1 MKLPSLHSLVT
12 GSLGVARRF
21 PMELTAAFTGTVC
34 AMLLFEQAYG
44 KADERII
51 LLLLCSNLAL
61 ALFLSLTAFAE
72 SRQLALKSHAL
83 LKITGLAFL
92 IIIFFSLDPVSDE
105 TNMFRFI
112 FLVTGFHLL
121 VSFAPFIYRGTMDG
135 FWEYNM
141 RLFLRILTAGLYST
155 VLYSGLAVALLS
167 ADALF
172 DFSIRSEIYGHLFAL
187 IFGLFNTTF
196 FLAGF
201 PADWKNLEEPQ
212 PYPKGLK
219 IFTQYVL
226 IPLATVY
233 LGILL
238 AYEGKLI
245 IEWSLPKGLV
255 STLVLGYA
263 VYGMLS
269 ILLVHP
275 VRFDQGN
282 RWIMTFSRFFYLLLI
297 PLIILLGSA
306 VYLRVNQYGVTESRY
321 ILIVLSLWL
330 AGITIY
336 FLSSRRQ
343 NIKVIPV
350 SLCVVALLAVWGP
363 QSASAVSR
371 QSQVNRLL
379 AFFSEK
385 NAVSNGKLVPLTN
398 PAGSGQ
404 ATEILRYLVNRHGPE
419 SLQNYLLIDA
429 DSLTRSADTLKY
441 RYARDYERLELL
453 RRYLNLQY
461 TYETAEEMQYYA
473 AEAPVKDSLSITGYR
488 YLIKVQY
495 PMYQTDAPYTWNVYE
510 TEFIFNGKA
519 HQAKFNL
526 QPLVDKVLKAG
537 SPEVRHVI
545 ITDNAFYCDDETSG
559 HRLVIEYL
567 SFQLNNGKPEIQNF
581 NGLLLIR

>member
-1 MKLPSLHSLVT
+1 MKFPSLQRLSANFVQ
-12 GSLGVARRF
+12 VAGRF
-21 PMELTAAFTGTVC
+21 PLELTTAFTGTIC
-34 AMLLFEQAYG
+34 AMMLFEQA
-44 KADERII
+44 DNPNERTL

-61 ALFLSLTAFAE
+61 ALFLSFTVFAE
-72 SRQLALKSHAL
+72 AWKLSVKSNLILKAA
-83 LKITGLAFL
+83 GLTFMV
-92 IIIFFSLDPVSDE
+92 IVFFSLDPISDE
-105 TNMFRFI
+105 TNAFSFI
-112 FLVTGFHLL
+112 FLFTAFHLL
-121 VSFAPFIYRGTMDG
+121 VSFAPFIYRGSVEA

-141 RLFLRILTAGLYST
+141 RLFLRILTAGLYSS
-155 VLYSGLAVALLS
+155 VLYAGLAIALLS

-172 DFSIRSEIYGHLFAL
+172 DFNIRSEIYGHLFAL
-187 IFGLFNTTF
+187 VFGVFNTVF

-201 PADWKNLEEPQ
+201 PADWKAMEEPQ

-238 AYEGKLI
+238 AYEGKLV

-282 RWIMTFSRFFYLLLI
+282 RWIMTFSRFFYFLLI

-321 ILIVLSLWL
+321 ILVVLSLWL
-330 AGITIY
+330 SGITIY
-336 FLSSRRQ
+336 FLISRKQ

-350 SLCVVALLAVWGP
+350 SLCLVALLAVWGP

-371 QSQVNRLL
+371 KSQVNRLVV
-379 AFFSEK
+379 FFEERNS
-385 NAVSNGKLVPLTN
+385 VSNGKLVPLANAT
-398 PAGSGQ
+398 GSGE
-404 ATEILRYLVNRHGPE
+404 ATEILRYLITRHGPE
-419 SLQNYLLIDA
+419 SLQNYLVINA

-441 RYARDYERLELL
+441 RYARDYERLELM

-461 TYETAEEMQYYA
+461 SYEQATEVPFFSAESIA
-473 AEAPVKDSLSITGYR
+473 KDSLSVAGYR
-488 YLIKVQY
+488 YLIKVQFPNY
-495 PMYQTDAPYTWNVYE
+495 RTDSNYTWRINESEFTVTGKSHNATFNLTPVLDRAVKKSNGETRHVVLTANELSCDDPYTGN
-510 TEFIFNGKA
+510 
-519 HQAKFNL
+519 
-526 QPLVDKVLKAG
+526 
-537 SPEVRHVI
+537 
-545 ITDNAFYCDDETSG
+545 
-559 HRLVIEYL
+559 RLVIENIGFL
-567 SFQLNNGKPEIQNF
+567 WDNRKPDIQNF
-581 NGLLLIR
+581 TGILLIR